1 VNHEPATTPSV
12 QPANLFGS
20 ASSQSTELSD
30 TSSAS
35 TRTIRVAIIDD
46 DDFVRNVLSSFIT
59 KGGCEVVGQAKDGD
73 QAVDLVH
80 RTAPDV
86 VIMDVR
92 MERMDGITA
101 TALVKELPNPPG
113 VIALTS
119 FDSEA
124 TILDA
129 VSVGVDGF
137 LAKDSDPGEFVR
149 AVRRV
154 AAGEG
159 WLSSRATR
167 VVMESTRRGGRANSA
182 AVQSRVSLL
191 TSRELEA
198 VRWLVTEGCSN
209 ADIAASMFIS
219 ETSVKTHLGNAA
231 TKLGAKNRTHLAALA
246 VQAGL
251 AN

>member
-1 VNHEPATTPSV
+1 
-12 QPANLFGS
+12 
-20 ASSQSTELSD
+20 
-30 TSSAS
+30 
-35 TRTIRVAIIDD
+35 
-46 DDFVRNVLSSFIT
+46 
-59 KGGCEVVGQAKDGD
+59 
-73 QAVDLVH
+73 
-80 RTAPDV
+80 
-86 VIMDVR
+86 MDVR